1 MLFTCRLCT
10 GGSKPL
16 KIIVNMQFFLCLC
29 PSACFHAVS
38 NIQLESTQ
46 ILFNDLTLPYL
57 LPVIKHSVLT
67 MLCDITIN
75 FPLSNHAR
83 VGFKHF
89 CMLLVEPKIF
99 IPTRF
104 CHVIYYHSDKKYPCL
119 KEIVLSHVL
128 GFKIFDFDMLSSV
141 KLHGLMVKLGL
152 NNRNLIPP
160 YY

>member
-1 MLFTCRLCT
+1 
-10 GGSKPL
+10 
-16 KIIVNMQFFLCLC
+16 
-29 PSACFHAVS
+29 
-38 NIQLESTQ
+38 
-46 ILFNDLTLPYL
+46 
-57 LPVIKHSVLT
+57 

-83 VGFKHF
+83 VGFNQSILHF
-89 CMLLVEPKIF
+89 CMPLDEPKIF

-119 KEIVLSHVL
+119 KEIGLSHAL

-152 NNRNLIPP
+152 NNRNLIKP